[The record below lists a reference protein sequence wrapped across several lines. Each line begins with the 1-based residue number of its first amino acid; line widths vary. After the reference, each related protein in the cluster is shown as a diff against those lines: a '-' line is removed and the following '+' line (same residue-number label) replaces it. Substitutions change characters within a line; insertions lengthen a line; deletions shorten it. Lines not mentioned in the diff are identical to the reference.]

1 MAKPV
6 KINYDEEW
14 GRVFGPEEEI
24 ESWLMAELTEAF
36 YAARRAK
43 RSTNDEQK
51 FEMRLTENLLQLRD
65 DILRGT
71 YKPGSGIAFVIH
83 DPVMREIFAAPFRD
97 RVIHHFLYNGV
108 ADWWDRRLIEDCY
121 SCRVGKG
128 TLYGIKRMAK
138 HIQAVSESYTKETY
152 VVKMD
157 VQGYFMSLPRQ
168 GLYERVCW
176 GLDRQFP
183 NKGPKYKIYKYLWRE
198 VIFDD
203 PVLGVERRGN
213 LKEWDILP
221 KTKSLFAQPPGKGI
235 VIGNLS
241 SQLLSNIYL
250 DQLDR
255 FVKYELGYKHYG
267 RYVDDFYIVVRKKD
281 LARAKKD
288 VKLIA
293 MFLTGLGLNLHPK
306 KTHVQ
311 EIHKGTPFLGA
322 VVYPGRVVPGK
333 RVIQNYQRALLM
345 TESGYKE
352 GNMDSV
358 LSYMGMIKH
367 LDGAKTQKRI
377 FAKAGL
383 DYQI

>member
-1 MAKPV
+1 MPAPRE
-6 KINYDEEW
+6 ISYNESWEEI
-14 GRVFGPEEEI
+14 FGPREEI

-36 YAARRAK
+36 YAARQAK

-51 FEMRLTENLLQLRD
+51 FEIRQTENLLQLRD
-65 DILRGT
+65 DILNRR
-71 YKPGSGIAFVIH
+71 YNPGSGIAFIVH

-97 RVIHHFLYNGV
+97 RVIHHFLYNQV
-108 ADWWDRRLIEDCY
+108 AEWWDRRLIEDCY

-138 HIQAVSESYTKETY
+138 HIQAASENYTKETY

-157 VQGYFMSLPRQ
+157 VQGYFMSLPRD
-168 GLYERVCW
+168 GLYKRICW

-183 NKGPKYKIYKYLWRE
+183 NKGPKYAITKYLWQQ

-203 PVLGVERRGN
+203 PVYGVQRRGN
-213 LKEWDILP
+213 TREWDILP

-241 SQLLSNIYL
+241 SQLLSNVYL

-255 FVKYELGYKHYG
+255 FMKYELGYKHYG
-267 RYVDDFYIVVRKKD
+267 RYVDDFYVVVRKEK
-281 LARAKKD
+281 LAQVKKD
-288 VKLIA
+288 IKTIG
-293 MFLTGLGLNLHPK
+293 MFLTSLGLTLHPR

-322 VVYPGRVVPGK
+322 VVYPGRVVPG
-333 RVIQNYQRALLM
+333 RRFIGNYQRAILRV
-345 TESGYKE
+345 ESGVS
-352 GNMDSV
+352 DLDTLV
-358 LSYMGMIKH
+358 SYMGMIKH
-367 LDGAKTQKRI
+367 LNGQKTQRRI